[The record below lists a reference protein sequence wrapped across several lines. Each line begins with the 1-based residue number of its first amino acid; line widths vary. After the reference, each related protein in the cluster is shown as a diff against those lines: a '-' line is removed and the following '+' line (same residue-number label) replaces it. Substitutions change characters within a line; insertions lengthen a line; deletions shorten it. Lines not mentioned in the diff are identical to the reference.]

1 MLIAPGR
8 PVPPPRLDPRLWR
21 QVDGSI
27 GSLERPAS
35 SYIYTIGQRDT
46 SIYVIEDGL
55 VKLQT
60 VSGGGKYCI
69 LGIYAERDIFGES
82 GIVQDERTEAAVA
95 LTPVRL
101 RVLACSQFIKLISAE
116 GLAGDWARYM
126 VARLQE
132 HRDIITL
139 HVTAGSQQ
147 RLAAILLMLAARL
160 GAERG
165 GCTVIP
171 GRFTHED
178 LSQMVGTTRSR
189 IGLFLKHFRHDRL
202 VWLTCDSHLVID
214 EPRLRNYL
222 AGPPPR

>member
-1 MLIAPGR
+1 MLRGGRIMRGEFMSTASAR
-8 PVPPPRLDPRLWR
+8 PVLPPQLGPRLWR
-21 QVDGSI
+21 QLGSSA
-27 GSLERPAS
+27 GSLERPAH
-35 SYIYTIGQRDT
+35 SYIYPLAPPDT

-126 VARLQE
+126 AARLQE

-139 HVTAGSQQ
+139 HVT
-147 RLAAILLMLAARL
+147 
-160 GAERG
+160 
-165 GCTVIP
+165 
-171 GRFTHED
+171 
-178 LSQMVGTTRSR
+178 
-189 IGLFLKHFRHDRL
+189 
-202 VWLTCDSHLVID
+202 
-214 EPRLRNYL
+214 
-222 AGPPPR
+222 